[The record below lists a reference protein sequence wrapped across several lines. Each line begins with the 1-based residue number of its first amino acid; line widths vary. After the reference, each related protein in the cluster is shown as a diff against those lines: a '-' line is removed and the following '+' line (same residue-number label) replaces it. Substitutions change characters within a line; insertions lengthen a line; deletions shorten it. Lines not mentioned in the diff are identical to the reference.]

1 MNSEAWTRL
10 FGPNAEDKYLFDPD
24 EYDSS
29 EETDRPDN
37 LIILYNFL
45 SLCYPSTD
53 IVFISDHIFNIILPP
68 EDKSTCVKKISI
80 KHNKSE
86 SEKKYEITRFKK
98 HNVEFA
104 NDPIFFN
111 TTDDIDKFIS
121 SYLTKK

>member
-1 MNSEAWTRL
+1 MNSETWTRL
-10 FGPNAEDKYLFDPD
+10 VGRDAEYKYLFDSEKYYSSD
-24 EYDSS
+24 EEDID
-29 EETDRPDN
+29 ELR
-37 LIILYNFL
+37 ILYNFL
-45 SLCYPSTD
+45 SLCYPSIN
-53 IVFISDHIFNIILPP
+53 IVFIPDHIFNIILPP

-80 KHNKSE
+80 KHNKNT

>member
-1 MNSEAWTRL
+1 MDSDSDLRISVV
-10 FGPNAEDKYLFDPD
+10 NAELKCMLDPD

-37 LIILYNFL
+37 LRSLYKFL
-45 SLCYPSTD
+45 SLCYPSTN
-53 IVFISDHIFNIILPP
+53 IVFIQDHIFNIYLSHK
-68 EDKSTCVKKISI
+68 DKSTCVKKISI
-80 KHNKSE
+80 TYNI
-86 SEKKYEITRFKK
+86 SEKKYQITRFKE

-111 TTDDIDKFIS
+111 TTDEIDEFIC

>member
-10 FGPNAEDKYLFDPD
+10 FDPNAKDKYLFDSDKYYSSD
-24 EYDSS
+24 EEDI
-29 EETDRPDN
+29 DK

-45 SLCYPSTD
+45 SLCYP
-53 IVFISDHIFNIILPP
+53 FIQIIFIPDNIFKIILPP

-80 KHNKSE
+80 TYNI

-98 HNVEFA
+98 NNILFA

>member
-10 FGPNAEDKYLFDPD
+10 FGPNAEDKYMFDPYKYYSSD
-24 EYDSS
+24 EEDID
-29 EETDRPDN
+29 ELR
-37 LIILYNFL
+37 ILYNFL
-45 SLCYPSTD
+45 SLCYP
-53 IVFISDHIFNIILPP
+53 FIQIIFIPDNIFKIILPP

-80 KHNKSE
+80 KHNKNT
-86 SEKKYEITRFKK
+86 SEKKYEITRFNK